1 MKIHFPLLAL
11 VAVVVLSQHNVDAN
25 LLDQLL
31 MLRREGEQV
40 LPHFRKTS
48 SCSLDA
54 CNGDTSCFA
63 ACINDGINNIYEG
76 YPRPS
81 PTPQPIPRPEQSPR
95 PRPKPQSECKRNW
108 CGTDCSK
115 LRKKGKRK
123 CNKCKAIQECV
134 DGDTPETEDNQIA
147 MADWMGYPQVD
158 VSFFN
163 GRLRRRMEELEE
175 KTESLDGFG
184 YRRLGSLYQCTR
196 RGDKDC
202 AKSGCFQALKMIKRM
217 QKEVRDM
224 SINNICKMA
233 VEDGQISGSF
243 ESACRYMARN
253 HPQTSCKMA
262 GNCNCIKQ
270 TPASAGGGFGRL

>member
-1 MKIHFPLLAL
+1 MRIHFLLLAL
-11 VAVVVLSQHNVDAN
+11 VAFVAVSQHNVAGRLHDPAIRRLTERN
-25 LLDQLL
+25 LLDEL
-31 MLRREGEQV
+31 
-40 LPHFRKTS
+40 
-48 SCSLDA
+48 
-54 CNGDTSCFA
+54 
-63 ACINDGINNIYEG
+63 
-76 YPRPS
+76 
-81 PTPQPIPRPEQSPR
+81 
-95 PRPKPQSECKRNW
+95 
-108 CGTDCSK
+108 
-115 LRKKGKRK
+115 
-123 CNKCKAIQECV
+123 
-134 DGDTPETEDNQIA
+134 
-147 MADWMGYPQVD
+147 
-158 VSFFN
+158 
-163 GRLRRRMEELEE
+163 LRRRMEELEE

-243 ESACRYMARN
+243 GSACRYMARN
-253 HPQTSCKMA
+253 HPQTLCKMA